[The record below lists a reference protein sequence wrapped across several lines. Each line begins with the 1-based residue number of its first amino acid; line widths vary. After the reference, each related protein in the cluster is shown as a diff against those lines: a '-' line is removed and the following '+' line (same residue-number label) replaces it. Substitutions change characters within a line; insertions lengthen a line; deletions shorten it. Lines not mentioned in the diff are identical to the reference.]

1 MLKNLP
7 AMQEMLAGDVSSIPG
22 SGRSPGAGNGILLQY
37 SRLGNPRDSR
47 SWWATVQRVAKESD
61 MTW

>member
-22 SGRSPGAGNGILLQY
+22 SGRSPGAGNDILLQY
-37 SRLGNPRDSR
+37 SSLGNPRDSR
-47 SWWATVQRVAKESD
+47 SCGLQSKGLQKSWT
-61 MTW
+61 